1 MSEEGGGDHGE
12 DLRMLADPVGQ
23 LPSGVLELSPRYCV
37 LAHWLETAPEQEDL
51 GMGTRAVSGDTAV
64 LQLNCKFSPDERDK
78 GLTSQA
84 TSLVQKPAYMTV
96 LYIF

>member
-1 MSEEGGGDHGE
+1 MREEGGGDRGE
-12 DLRMLADPVGQ
+12 DMRMLADPVGQ
-23 LPSGVLELSPRYCV
+23 LPSGVLELSPRS
-37 LAHWLETAPEQEDL
+37 LAGTAPEQEDL
-51 GMGTRAVSGDTAV
+51 GMGTGAVSGDTVV

-78 GLTSQA
+78 GFTSQA